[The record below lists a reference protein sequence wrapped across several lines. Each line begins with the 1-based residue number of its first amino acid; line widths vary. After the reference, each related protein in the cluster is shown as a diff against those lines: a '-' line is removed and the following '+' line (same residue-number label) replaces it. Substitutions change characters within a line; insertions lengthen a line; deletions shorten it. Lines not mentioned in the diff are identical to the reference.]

1 MDYYLIFGMVMV
13 SVIAILGFLM
23 SMRKSIKDEAEK
35 RKEESEK
42 RNKPINDLNLTITEL
57 NVHFKHMLEN
67 DVVRD
72 KRLDKHGQEID
83 KIVEK
88 QRENEKTLGNHELR
102 ITTLEKRED

>member
-1 MDYYLIFGMVMV
+1 MNKMDYYLIFGMVMV
-13 SVIAILGFLM
+13 SLIAILGFLG

-35 RKEESEK
+35 RNE
-42 RNKPINDLNLTITEL
+42 PINDLNLTITEL

-102 ITTLEKRED
+102 ITTIEKREES